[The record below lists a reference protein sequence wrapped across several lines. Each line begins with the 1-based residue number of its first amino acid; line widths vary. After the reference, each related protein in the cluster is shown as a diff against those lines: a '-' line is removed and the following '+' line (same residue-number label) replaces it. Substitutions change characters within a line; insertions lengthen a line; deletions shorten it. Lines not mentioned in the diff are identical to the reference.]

1 MKNYKLQLLLLIV
14 ALISQINIVK
24 AQTKIGIKAGM
35 NFSNVIMKDED
46 GNQTATQ
53 SMPGFHVGANV
64 EIPIADDFYIQPG
77 VLYSTKGFKQKE
89 NGFAYSTNFR
99 ATASYIE
106 VPVNVLYKPKLAAG
120 RLLLGAG
127 PYLAYGTG
135 GTWRSDTNIQI
146 GDVVGG
152 NVGKIIFRKDLADG
166 EYETY
171 LYGKPLDYGVNFLVG
186 YEFSNQLSVQLNAQA
201 GLANLEP
208 AYGGIKHGGKLKNT
222 NFGISVGYKLEY

>member
-1 MKNYKLQLLLLIV
+1 MKNKKLSLLLFLAV
-14 ALISQINIVK
+14 LTVQFNIVK

-35 NFSNVIMKDED
+35 NLSNVIMKDND
-46 GNQTATQ
+46 GHQTATQ
-53 SMPGFHVGANV
+53 SIPGFHVGANV
-64 EIPIADDFYIQPG
+64 EILVAGDFYLQPG
-77 VLYSTKGFKQKE
+77 VLYSTKGFKQQ

-106 VPVNVLYKPKLAAG
+106 VPVNLLYKPKLAVG
-120 RLLLGAG
+120 HLILGAG

-146 GDVVGG
+146 GDIVGT
-152 NVGKIIFRKDLADG
+152 NVGKIIFRKDLSDG

-171 LYGKPLDYGVNFLVG
+171 LYGKPLDYGINFLVG
-186 YEFSNQLSVQLNAQA
+186 YEFFNQLSIQFNVQT

-208 AYGGIKHGGKLKNT
+208 QYGGVKQGGKLNNT
-222 NFGISVGYKLEY
+222 GFGISIGYKLEY